1 MPGHGRAMADSHLSL
16 PVVDADES
24 ELEIDVAPFRT
35 LNNAPMGMTAH
46 IVYTTWDRDLP
57 CRLSPTI
64 LGNIIRRRIGF
75 DGLMMSD
82 RPAERR
88 VGNECVRSC
97 RSRWWPY
104 NLQKNT

>member
-46 IVYTTWDRDLP
+46 IVYTTWNRNLQ
-57 CRLSPTI
+57 CSLSPPST
-64 LGNIIRRRIGF
+64 GNIIRSEGQTSELHSQIRTSYAAFSLKKKKKTKHKHIKYE
-75 DGLMMSD
+75 DHI
-82 RPAERR
+82 
-88 VGNECVRSC
+88 
-97 RSRWWPY
+97 
-104 NLQKNT
+104 

>member
-57 CRLSPTI
+57 CSLSPTI
-64 LGNIIRRRIGF
+64 IGNIIRSEEHTSELQS
-75 DGLMMSD
+75 LMRTSY
-82 RPAERR
+82 A
-88 VGNECVRSC
+88 VFC
-97 RSRWWPY
+97 
-104 NLQKNT
+104 LKKKNKKKKINTTYTKHN